1 MPLILIRQSWND
13 CWRMRPFKLFFAGA
27 YVLLPLLFSLLYWWN
42 KMCVRLSLYWAIWKR
57 RAIFIMTWHKC
68 WEQRKCCSSRL
79 HSAVPSSTDKRMRLT
94 RFCVQKYWAGC
105 RKEKKACASL
115 PIRMRWQRKWYPAR
129 NWAIRP
135 WNWMWE
141 RSWTRPLS
149 QTCCIATV
157 SNMWIMCTSRDNMPF
172 GVVSLTFFRLLR
184 NILIV
189 LTFSVTK

>member
-1 MPLILIRQSWND
+1 
-13 CWRMRPFKLFFAGA
+13 MRPFKLFFAGA

-57 RAIFIMTWHKC
+57 RAIFIMTWHKY

-79 HSAVPSSTDKRMRLT
+79 HSAVPSSTDKRMRPT

-105 RKEKKACASL
+105 RKEKKVCASL

-141 RSWTRPLS
+141 RSWTLLLS
-149 QTCCIATV
+149 QTCCIAMV

-172 GVVSLTFFRLLR
+172 GVVSLMSFRLLR